1 MKQKKY
7 NIIYA
12 DPPWTFRVY
21 SPKGNGRSA
30 AIHYPTM
37 NLEAIKDLPVEQL
50 ADRDCTLFL
59 WVTFPNLRES
69 FEVIRSWDLLLKPLL
84 LYGLN
89 RTGNRKVCFGVWDT
103 GLVQMRR
110 FAFSQRKAS
119 PKRQSAGV
127 HQVIISHVEEH
138 SKKPAEARERIVK
151 LMGDLPRIELFA
163 RQQSPGWDVWGN
175 EVNCTLDM
183 GKLQENRGKEK
194 VGELCSLQRISCSG
208 M

>member
-69 FEVIRSWDLLLKPLL
+69 FEVIRSWGFTFKS
-84 LYGLN
+84 N
-89 RTGNRKVCFGVWDT
+89 
-103 GLVQMRR
+103 
-110 FAFSQRKAS
+110 
-119 PKRQSAGV
+119 
-127 HQVIISHVEEH
+127 
-138 SKKPAEARERIVK
+138 
-151 LMGDLPRIELFA
+151 
-163 RQQSPGWDVWGN
+163 
-175 EVNCTLDM
+175 
-183 GKLQENRGKEK
+183 
-194 VGELCSLQRISCSG
+194 
-208 M
+208 